1 MPPSVPPRAVPQ
13 SIGDEPAQ
21 PMPGEQ
27 PAQQDAPAIDDAPVA
42 PLTTPEDTEG
52 G

>member
-1 MPPSVPPRAVPQ
+1 MSDKTRQPSDDRLRDA
-13 SIGDEPAQ
+13 DEP
-21 PMPGEQ
+21 PTPGEQ
-27 PAQQDAPAIDDAPVA
+27 PIIEDVPPIDHAPVA